1 MWYALIDDT
10 QVGPLGLSAF
20 VELHSKGQLQP
31 GTLVWKDG
39 MGDWL
44 PFETMPELAR
54 AISLS
59 GAFRGDDDDEAG
71 GSEEAATI
79 MMAADGDASW
89 SSFLNELTEKTPLG
103 AAVEVP
109 VTRPPARPAP
119 SPPAPVREESP
130 VGAPRPSAE
139 RRVVLTPPPPP
150 PPEPAMTGPRK
161 GMEIDFGALVSEDEV
176 EEEEEPP
183 ALPDPPDVAP
193 PGRRTP
199 LWLWMLL
206 LPLLGAGGAGIVILV
221 QQAKA
226 PEPPV
231 VRAQPLEPVTVSLSS
246 PPVVTTLA
254 APVAATLA
262 APVAATLAAPVA
274 ATLAAPV
281 AATLAA
287 PVAATLAAPV
297 AATLAAPVSVAPTV
311 PASGSSPSVASA
323 PPKTPATTPPTA
335 PPKADP
341 APTRSTP
348 PGPRPPPPV
357 ATGSPGAPAGA
368 TKTLSRAE
376 LLSVLSANQ
385 AAIKSCAAD
394 QPDSKG
400 LVTVATAIERDGSV
414 SSAQVTSGR
423 LRGTPVAACI
433 EDKVMGLR
441 FPKFSGDPMRVNL
454 PLTL

>member
-1 MWYALIDDT
+1 MWYALIDDA

-20 VELHSKGQLQP
+20 LELHSKGQLPP

-44 PFETMPELAR
+44 PFETVPELAG
-54 AISLS
+54 AISIS
-59 GAFRGDDDDEAG
+59 GGFGGGDDDEEG
-71 GSEEAATI
+71 GSEEGATM
-79 MMAADGDASW
+79 MMAAEEGASW
-89 SSFLNELTEKTPLG
+89 ASFLNELADKTGLG
-103 AAVEVP
+103 AAVAVP

-139 RRVVLTPPPPP
+139 RRVVLAPPPPPP

-161 GMEIDFGALVSEDEV
+161 GMEIDFGELVSEDEV

-199 LWLWMLL
+199 LWMWLVL
-206 LPLLGAGGAGIVILV
+206 LPLLGAGGAGIVMLV

-226 PEPPV
+226 PEPPAV
-231 VRAQPLEPVTVSLSS
+231 SAPALEPVTVSLSS

-262 APVAATLAAPVA
+262 APV
-274 ATLAAPV
+274 
-281 AATLAA
+281 
-287 PVAATLAAPV
+287 
-297 AATLAAPVSVAPTV
+297 SVALTA
-311 PASGSSPSVASA
+311 PASGSNPSVASA

-341 APTRSTP
+341 VPSRSTP

-376 LLSVLSANQ
+376 LVSVLSANQ

-414 SSAQVTSGR
+414 SSAQVTAGR
-423 LRGTPVAACI
+423 LRGSPVAACI
-433 EDKVMGLR
+433 EGKVMGLR